1 MASAAPA
8 RRVAELEAVPRRRK
22 SRHSLNP
29 LRNFKTHP
37 RRRLAYAMGTACI
50 IAAGLLSRTLPSS
63 IPAVFGKYPGDIFWA
78 SMIYTIL
85 GMVIPNA
92 SAGKLSALSLS
103 ICFSVEFLK
112 LTPSETL
119 KSFRYT
125 TVGHLL
131 LGHAFNWQNLIAYSI
146 GVACAG
152 ATEMAFSRN
161 FRKR

>member
-1 MASAAPA
+1 
-8 RRVAELEAVPRRRK
+8 
-22 SRHSLNP
+22 
-29 LRNFKTHP
+29 
-37 RRRLAYAMGTACI
+37 
-50 IAAGLLSRTLPSS
+50 
-63 IPAVFGKYPGDIFWA
+63 
-78 SMIYTIL
+78 MIYAIL

-92 SAGKLSALSLS
+92 SAGKLSAISIS

-112 LTPSETL
+112 LAPSETL